1 MLLKVVCML
10 ENLITSKT
18 RLRLLVKFFINVANE
33 GYLRGLATEM
43 QESTNA
49 IRKELNH
56 LSEAGYLIRQDSE
69 NKVIYKANQKHPFF
83 SLLQQ
88 VVHKYI
94 GLDTLVELV
103 LDRMGS
109 VNKVIIIGDYAK
121 GVDSGTIE
129 VVLEGDYINE
139 SYILNLVD
147 KIESAINKKVI
158 FYFNQQNEVQ
168 GLLIYE
174 NEINKTGSI

>member
-1 MLLKVVCML
+1 MLLNIFFML

-18 RLRLLVKFFINVANE
+18 RLRLLVKFFVDVANE

-49 IRKELNH
+49 IRKELNN
-56 LSEAGYLIRQDSE
+56 LSEAGYLVRQESE
-69 NKVIYKANQKHPFF
+69 HKVTYKANQHHPFF
-83 SLLQQ
+83 SLLQK

-109 VNKVIIIGDYAK
+109 VQRVFIIGDYAK
-121 GVDSGTIE
+121 GIDSGTIE
-129 VVLEGDYINE
+129 VILEGDQLNEDYIV
-139 SYILNLVD
+139 NLSE
-147 KIESAINKKVI
+147 KIEKAINKKVL
-158 FYFNQQNEVQ
+158 FYLTLHNDKG
-168 GLLIYE
+168 GLLVYE
-174 NEINKTGSI
+174 QE

>member
-1 MLLKVVCML
+1 MSTFVTQGFYIML

-49 IRKELNH
+49 IRKELNN

-69 NKVIYKANQKHPFF
+69 NKITYKANQKHPFF
-83 SLLQQ
+83 NLLQQ

-103 LDRMGS
+103 LDRMGE
-109 VNKVIIIGDYAK
+109 VRRVYIIGDYAQ
-121 GVDSGTIE
+121 GIDSGVIE
-129 VVLEGDYINE
+129 VVLEGEHLNETYIA
-139 SYILNLVD
+139 NLSE
-147 KIESAINKKVI
+147 KIELEIKKKVL
-158 FYFNQQNEVQ
+158 FLVVAKNEQ
-168 GLLIYE
+168 GGLLIYE
-174 NEINKTGSI
+174 RDKD

>member
-1 MLLKVVCML
+1 ML

-49 IRKELNH
+49 IRKELNN
-56 LSEAGYLIRQDSE
+56 LSEAGYLIRQDTE
-69 NKVIYKANQKHPFF
+69 NKVTYKANQKHPFF
-83 SLLQQ
+83 NLLQQ

-103 LDRMGS
+103 LDRMGE
-109 VNKVIIIGDYAK
+109 VRRVFIIGDYAK
-121 GVDSGTIE
+121 GIDSGTIE
-129 VVLEGDYINE
+129 VVLEGNELNEDYIV
-139 SYILNLVD
+139 ILAER
-147 KIESAINKKVI
+147 IELAIQKKVV
-158 FYFNQQNEVQ
+158 FYLTQNNDKG
-168 GLLIYE
+168 GLLVYE
-174 NEINKTGSI
+174 QE